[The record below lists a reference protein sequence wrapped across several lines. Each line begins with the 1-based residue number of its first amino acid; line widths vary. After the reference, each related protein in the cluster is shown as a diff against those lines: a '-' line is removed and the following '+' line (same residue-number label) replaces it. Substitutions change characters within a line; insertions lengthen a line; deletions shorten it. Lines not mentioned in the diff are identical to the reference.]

1 MTLILTE
8 LSEAGIAMAAD
19 SAITYRDKQG
29 RLTQKAQENW
39 LKLLKV
45 PSVKAAVSYWGSI
58 GVVNERFDHWLQNL
72 IRTRT
77 YHDVSTL
84 ADCIASELNQAC
96 GDRPLSGNNCVGVH
110 VAGHAPWSD
119 GVCRP
124 VFFHVHNGH
133 GGFIINKTV
142 EERNGQSY
150 ITKLTPKFQA
160 EPRKLFAKHQDFPN
174 LECSLDKNLESLRNG
189 YITRNGDY
197 LKYSIIAEQL
207 SHTFACLNLIS
218 GFSIPRDSSNLQ
230 SRLGYLLIMLDI
242 TISIYS
248 CSTTGKTI
256 GRPVVGLGIRRD
268 GSYADRSYS
277 KAIRQLKNYLY

>member
-29 RLTQKAQENW
+29 RLTQKAPQNW

-45 PSVKAAVSYWGSI
+45 PSVKAAVSYWGTI
-58 GVVNERFDHWLQNL
+58 GVVNKRFDHWLQNL

-77 YHDVSTL
+77 YQDVSTL

-110 VAGHAPWSD
+110 VAGYAPWSD

-133 GGFIINKTV
+133 GNFIINKTV
-142 EERNGQSY
+142 EEQNKQSY
-150 ITKLTPKFQA
+150 ITKLTPKIQA
-160 EPRKLFAKHQDFPN
+160 EPRKLFEKYQDFPGVK
-174 LECSLDKNLESLRNG
+174 CSLDNNLENLRKC

-197 LKYSIIAEQL
+197 LMFSIIAEQL
-207 SHTFACLNLIS
+207 SHTFACLNLIT
-218 GFSIPRDSSNLQ
+218 GLNIPRNPSNLQ
-230 SRLGYLLIMLDI
+230 SRLGYLLTMIDI

-248 CSTTGKTI
+248 CSTALKTI
-256 GRPVVGLGIRRD
+256 GRPVVGLGIRPD
-268 GSYADRSYS
+268 GSYVDGSYS
-277 KAIRQLKNYLY
+277 RAINLLKNQ

>member
-19 SAITYRDKQG
+19 SAITYRDQQG
-29 RLTQKAQENW
+29 RSIQKAQTNW

-45 PSVKAAVSYWGSI
+45 PSVNAAVSYWGSV
-58 GVVNERFDHWLQNL
+58 GAVTQKRFDRWIQQL
-72 IRTRT
+72 INTRSYNT
-77 YHDVSTL
+77 VSSL

-96 GDRPLSGNNCVGVH
+96 GGRPLLEKDCVGVH
-110 VAGHAPWSD
+110 VAGYAPWSD

-133 GGFIINKTV
+133 GNFIINKTV

-160 EPRKLFAKHQDFPN
+160 EPRKLFAKHQDFPDIK
-174 LECSLDKNLESLRNG
+174 CSLDKTLESLRKC

-197 LKYSIIAEQL
+197 LKFSIISEQL

-218 GFSIPRDSSNLQ
+218 GFSIPRHPSNLQ
-230 SRLGYLLIMLDI
+230 SRLGYLLTMLDI

-248 CSTTGKTI
+248 CSTAQKTI
-256 GRPVVGLGIRRD
+256 GRPVVGLGIRPD
-268 GSYADRSYS
+268 GSYVDGSYS
-277 KAIRQLKNYLY
+277 RAINLLKNQ